1 MTLRRILL
9 RSRCLNASLHP
20 IIRPQWAPRT
30 ALPTYRRQFH
40 ASPTPPAQKINAK
53 LVDEKDGV
61 RVFEESDGG
70 PNEFVP
76 EQNLGED
83 VEVTPADEARIQAWQ
98 KAFGISDEMLAHLVT
113 RYPGIEQSHIEQI
126 KEGKLQESRLPK
138 ILYPDGKIPPQVP
151 AFKDLGEGVSE
162 EEKELAKSLVEGG
175 GSEEDKQARVVADA
189 MAQDERLD
197 KMFFKGLTEEEG
209 REFDE
214 MRRDPE
220 MRKLLMEMSGMEVPE
235 EEQKGEGEEG
245 LPDLMKMGGMEGLQ
259 QMMKGM
265 GGMGG
270 LQKMM
275 DDPEIKEMMK
285 GLNMSMD
292 EGQDEDEDIDEDD
305 ETGDDEGEGGDEEEE
320 AKAMRRSGK
329 KDIEGLFDGYN
340 EDVDVAELWQET
352 LKDPIDQ
359 KGMRRLKDA
368 DNPADLKRLLGE
380 LRDGSG
386 SADGAEGE
394 TNATKMVQLDEEYK
408 PEQPDELHAED
419 LKSDAEELARFAKPD
434 PEIMK
439 ALREMEREY
448 LSKISK
454 IREKPGF
461 WNYEDPG
468 MGEDEVFQGDDLTSM
483 GHGELEQHRE
493 IREYA
498 RYAAW
503 EMPLL
508 SKLAKP
514 FELPK
519 DTQPLRFR
527 YTTYM
532 GEQHPAE
539 RKVVLKFAPKD
550 LQKLAGLTDEQVTKM
565 IKVCGTRYNPETE
578 LVKMSCDR
586 FETQAQNK
594 RYLGDLVDKLIAEA
608 KDASDMFEDVPIDTR
623 HHTKKPW
630 YQFPEKWLLSPER
643 KKELEEKRRAR
654 LELEERRELDGGI
667 VDGLGIIAQAL
678 KGGQG
683 GPQPVMVGAGGRRG
697 RLT

>member
-1 MTLRRILL
+1 MTLQRILL
-9 RSRCLNASLHP
+9 RSRALNASLHP

-30 ALPTYRRQFH
+30 ALPTYRRQFRTFP
-40 ASPTPPAQKINAK
+40 APLAQKINAK
-53 LVDEKDGV
+53 LVEEKDGV
-61 RVFEESDGG
+61 RVFEESNDG
-70 PNEFVP
+70 PNEFIP

-83 VEVTPADEARIQAWQ
+83 IEITSADEARIQAWQ

-113 RYPGIEQSHIEQI
+113 RYPGIEQTHIEQI
-126 KEGKLQESRLPK
+126 KEGKLQESQLPK

-151 AFKDLGEGVSE
+151 AFKDLGEGVTE
-162 EEKELAKSLVEGG
+162 EERELAKSLVEGS
-175 GSEEDKQARVVADA
+175 GSEGDKQARAVAEA
-189 MAQDERLD
+189 MAQDERLER
-197 KMFFKGLTEEEG
+197 MFFKGLSGDER
-209 REFDE
+209 REFEE
-214 MRRDPE
+214 MSRDPE

-235 EEQKGEGEEG
+235 DEHEKGSGNG
-245 LPDLMKMGGMEGLQ
+245 LPDSMKTGGVEGLQ

-265 GGMGG
+265 GGMED

-285 GLNMSMD
+285 GLNMDGEEEED
-292 EGQDEDEDIDEDD
+292 ETDEDDEDEDEDGEGEDEDED
-305 ETGDDEGEGGDEEEE
+305 EEARKAVKRSRRKGIESLFDDYDEDVEIKGLMKEMLKDPVVQNRLKNTENPDLQKLLEESKDDSEKAGGAEQNADITKMIELDEEEYTPE
-320 AKAMRRSGK
+320 
-329 KDIEGLFDGYN
+329 
-340 EDVDVAELWQET
+340 
-352 LKDPIDQ
+352 
-359 KGMRRLKDA
+359 
-368 DNPADLKRLLGE
+368 
-380 LRDGSG
+380 
-386 SADGAEGE
+386 
-394 TNATKMVQLDEEYK
+394 QLDELFAK
-408 PEQPDELHAED
+408 D
-419 LKSDAEELARFAKPD
+419 LQSDREELAPFTKPD
-434 PEIMK
+434 AGIMK
-439 ALREMEREY
+439 DIREMEREY
-448 LSKISK
+448 LSKMSK

-461 WNYEDPG
+461 WNYEEPG

-514 FELPK
+514 FELPQ

-539 RKVVLKFAPKD
+539 RKVVLKFAPRD
-550 LQKLAGLTDEQVTKM
+550 LQKLAGLSDAQVTKM
-565 IKVCGTRYNPETE
+565 IKICGTRYNPETE

-623 HHTKKPW
+623 HHRKKPW
-630 YQFPEKWLLSPER
+630 YQFPEKWLLTPER
-643 KKELEEKRRAR
+643 KKELEDKRKDR
-654 LELEERRELDGGI
+654 LEAEERRELEGGI
-667 VDGLGIIAQAL
+667 VDGLGIIANAL
-678 KGGQG
+678 RGGQNE
-683 GPQPVMVGAGGRRG
+683 PQPVMVGAGARRG